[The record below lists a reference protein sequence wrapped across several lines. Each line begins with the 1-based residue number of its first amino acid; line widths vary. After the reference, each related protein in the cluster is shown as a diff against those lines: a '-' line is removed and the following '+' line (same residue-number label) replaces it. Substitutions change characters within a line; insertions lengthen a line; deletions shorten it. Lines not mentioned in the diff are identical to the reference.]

1 METTLQKRKLFQVR
15 QKMPHSKSFLC
26 FEAENDIKL
35 FMEITWKESDES
47 NTLVEKIRLSLEN
60 PDSGKAKF
68 ELNSLHDCR
77 AEEGYY
83 RLNLL
88 QRKNPKNLT
97 AEYESELNYLD
108 MYKGSRTKI
117 IFNCITEEE
126 IEYYEQNPCDFSEIL
141 EDEKLMVRSKDGT
154 IINSI

>member
-1 METTLQKRKLFQVR
+1 
-15 QKMPHSKSFLC
+15 MPNLKPFLC

-35 FMEITWKESDES
+35 HMEIVWKKSDES
-47 NTLVEKIRLSLEN
+47 KTLVEKIRLFLEN
-60 PDSGKAKF
+60 PDSGKHKF
-68 ELNSLHDCR
+68 ELHSLHDCR
-77 AEEGYY
+77 AEEGFY
-83 RLNLL
+83 RLNLV

-97 AEYESELNYLD
+97 AVYESELNYLD
-108 MYKGSRTKI
+108 MYQGSRTKI